1 MKKLLTLIFV
11 LVMILSMASCEMLPE
26 DMQATIDGI
35 KDQISGIINPGSGE
49 HVHNFVMDQIVDP
62 TCTKDGYILY
72 KCSCRETKEE
82 VNAEAL
88 GHDMQFYSEIPAA
101 CDQYGSVTYKCTRC
115 VKKES
120 TTTQPIGHIW
130 GELVEASRLIK
141 CTRENCVGVKMAEG
155 NGKYAETL
163 AFSFGDEEKAALA
176 AIHEE
181 IAAILAAADGYNSD
195 NHGYAEEGALYEAYE
210 AAYAVYEQYS
220 DLIFSAQGQYSIAM
234 TLYYCDVKNADLEK
248 QYNDMQTYYTE
259 LVSSF
264 YSLSQPWYDS
274 MFREFFFYGATE
286 EEIAAFLFD
295 SNAYADPIYGALKDR
310 NDEIELEFN
319 AITDP
324 VGSDLVPILYAEMV
338 QNNNEIAKLLGYDNY
353 LEYAYENIYDRDYSY
368 EDIDA
373 FVDYVKK
380 YIVPA
385 YNTVNTK
392 WDSISGY
399 TDADIETYYG
409 VVKYSFFENALPNEL
424 FNDYIDLMDMAFT
437 SNPDKQISFSDNL
450 NNLMSDGNLFRGTYA
465 GAYVT
470 FIRDGQIPIAYFGKG
485 YDSALTVS
493 HEFGHY
499 MNDVYNL
506 SEYSQSYDLL
516 ETHSQ
521 GQEMLFIY
529 FIEDYI
535 GTKAYELVETYQLL
549 STLST
554 IVASVQVDCFERAI
568 YLDYYDGPNSEVIMA
583 DGTITADEYDLLYAS
598 ISEELGI
605 MKDYRMDEYWRY
617 GMTIS
622 SPCYYISYAISGIN
636 AIQIYAEA
644 QNDSFESAKDCYLKL
659 FTYTDENPEMTLEEI
674 LEYAGLY
681 SFIEEENYLNI
692 TKFLSRL

>member
-1 MKKLLTLIFV
+1 
-11 LVMILSMASCEMLPE
+11 
-26 DMQATIDGI
+26 
-35 KDQISGIINPGSGE
+35 
-49 HVHNFVMDQIVDP
+49 
-62 TCTKDGYILY
+62 
-72 KCSCRETKEE
+72 
-82 VNAEAL
+82 
-88 GHDMQFYSEIPAA
+88 
-101 CDQYGSVTYKCTRC
+101 
-115 VKKES
+115 
-120 TTTQPIGHIW
+120 
-130 GELVEASRLIK
+130 
-141 CTRENCVGVKMAEG
+141 
-155 NGKYAETL
+155 
-163 AFSFGDEEKAALA
+163 
-176 AIHEE
+176 
-181 IAAILAAADGYNSD
+181 
-195 NHGYAEEGALYEAYE
+195 
-210 AAYAVYEQYS
+210 
-220 DLIFSAQGQYSIAM
+220 
-234 TLYYCDVKNADLEK
+234 
-248 QYNDMQTYYTE
+248 
-259 LVSSF
+259 
-264 YSLSQPWYDS
+264 
-274 MFREFFFYGATE
+274 
-286 EEIAAFLFD
+286 
-295 SNAYADPIYGALKDR
+295 
-310 NDEIELEFN
+310 
-319 AITDP
+319 
-324 VGSDLVPILYAEMV
+324 
-338 QNNNEIAKLLGYDNY
+338 
-353 LEYAYENIYDRDYSY
+353 
-368 EDIDA
+368 
-373 FVDYVKK
+373 
-380 YIVPA
+380 
-385 YNTVNTK
+385 
-392 WDSISGY
+392 
-399 TDADIETYYG
+399 
-409 VVKYSFFENALPNEL
+409 
-424 FNDYIDLMDMAFT
+424 
-437 SNPDKQISFSDNL
+437 
-450 NNLMSDGNLFRGTYA
+450 MSDGNLFRGTYA